1 MNNRQRLSSVLVLTL
16 VLGLSAFAGHAS
28 ACDPLDPGHLGTPCV
43 PTTDQSPDLETTGSG
58 ASANDGSD
66 LAISEITF
74 SLFETALSL
83 F

>member
-16 VLGLSAFAGHAS
+16 VLGLSVFAGHAS

-43 PTTDQSPDLETTGSG
+43 PITDQSVEPEGTGSI
-58 ASANDGSD
+58 AANDGSD